1 MHTDHPHRET
11 IDLVGE
17 VCFPN
22 IKLEQAI
29 VNFGA
34 ILNETSKKMVIT
46 MSNTSEMALD
56 YEWTFLEDEI
66 TAVSG

>member
-1 MHTDHPHRET
+1 M

-22 IKLEQAI
+22 VQMETNL
-29 VNFGA
+29 VNFGS
-34 ILNETSKKMVIT
+34 ILSETSKKIYFNMKNISK
-46 MSNTSEMALD
+46 MSLN

-66 TAVSG
+66 D

>member
-1 MHTDHPHRET
+1 VHTDHPHRET

-22 IKLEQAI
+22 IKLEQAT

-66 TAVSG
+66 TALSG